1 MWLFQL
7 FVHFN
12 NISGSAFHDYLLVV
26 TAFDQSEFSVYTF
39 NIGIYVYLEKKDS
52 WEPVEVTLLG
62 HLQKY
67 KYLQDDTRQHRMF
80 SRKKDVVPVF
90 RQLH

>member
-1 MWLFQL
+1 MWLYRL
-7 FVHFN
+7 FVQFN
-12 NISGSAFHDYLLVV
+12 NISGSAFHEDLLVD

-39 NIGIYVYLEKKDS
+39 NIGIYVYLERKDS
-52 WEPVEVTLLG
+52 WEPVKVTLLG
-62 HLQKY
+62 GLQKY

-80 SRKKDVVPVF
+80 SRKKDAVPVF